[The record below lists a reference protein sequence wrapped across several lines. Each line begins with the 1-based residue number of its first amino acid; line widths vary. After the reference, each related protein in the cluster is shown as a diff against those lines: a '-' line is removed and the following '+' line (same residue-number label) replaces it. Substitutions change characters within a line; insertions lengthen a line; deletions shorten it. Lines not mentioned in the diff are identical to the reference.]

1 VKRHNPSPLSS
12 FLATVLAL
20 APLLCWLDSPSFGAQ
35 DAAAARADEQ
45 IAEVRV
51 QGNRSVATQK
61 IMAEIRTRAG
71 TPPDRKLIEEDVR
84 RLVATRQFFDVG
96 VEFLREPHG
105 LVVLFR
111 VLEGNQIRDI
121 AIEGNRAISTD
132 KLREK
137 AGLKPEKDKSG
148 TKSAHPGTFD
158 ISRSK
163 DAARTMEDLYH
174 EKGYP
179 FARVTVVEGSE
190 PGDKRLVFRV
200 VEGPKVAI
208 TDVDFV
214 FLDTDTLGARLLAT
228 KIKSKPRKFGFYGGK
243 YNAREIDEDVQRLSA
258 YYRSLGFFDAKVSR
272 EPRESDDRSKVNV
285 IFVIQEGPQ
294 YHVRSI
300 VFKGNEK
307 LPNERLTEGMKLKI
321 GEPFNQAKFQQDS
334 QKVKDK
340 YGALGHIEATDGGG
354 LKINPDVR
362 FLDEPGQVDVVY
374 HITEGE
380 PYYVGRIFITGNHTT
395 RDNVIRSQIRIY
407 PGEVLDTTMLRRSEA
422 NLRKTQ
428 LFLAN
433 FQQGT
438 GPSLTPM
445 GEGPNLRD
453 IKIDVQEAQTG
464 RILFGVGVNSDAGL
478 LGNIIISEQN
488 FDITRF
494 PASVDDVINGDA
506 FRGGGEEFRLEA
518 APGTQFSRY
527 LASWRDPNIFD
538 LPYSLGVSG
547 HFFQRNY
554 REWDEERLGGTI
566 TVGHSFTDQIRAS
579 LGLRAEEVNV
589 DNPDLPTPPELVEVL
604 GDNFLTT
611 VSLGLEHDTRDNP
624 FMATCGHLTSVNFE
638 QGFGDFT
645 YSQVTLEGRQYFA
658 ITERPDGSGK
668 QVFSLRG
675 TVGFTSNDTPI
686 FERFFAGGFRNFRG
700 FRFRGVGPVGSNNDE
715 IHVGGDFMLLGSAEY
730 QFPITADDTLQMVF
744 FSDFGTVEE
753 NIEIS
758 EFRATAGLG
767 LRVVV
772 PMLGPVPLAFDF
784 AFPVAMAD
792 TDETQV
798 FSFFVGFFR

>member
-1 VKRHNPSPLSS
+1 M
-12 FLATVLAL
+12 
-20 APLLCWLDSPSFGAQ
+20 
-35 DAAAARADEQ
+35 
-45 IAEVRV
+45 

-71 TPPDRKLIEEDVR
+71 LPPDRKLIEEDVR

-96 VEFLREPHG
+96 VEFLHEPHG

-111 VLEGNQIRDI
+111 VLEGNQIREVV
-121 AIEGNRAISTD
+121 IEGNRALSTD

-137 AGLKPEKDKSG
+137 AGLKPEKEKDKAKDKPGLSL
-148 TKSAHPGTFD
+148 ARNGTFD
-158 ISRSK
+158 ITRSK
-163 DAARTMEDLYH
+163 DAARLMEDLYH
-174 EKGYP
+174 DKGYP
-179 FARVTVVEGSE
+179 FAQVTVVEGSQ
-190 PGDKRLVFRV
+190 PGDKRLFFRV

-208 TDVDFV
+208 TDIDFEL
-214 FLDTDTLGARLLAT
+214 LDHNTLGDRLLAT

-243 YNAREIDEDVQRLSA
+243 YNVREIDEDVQRLSA

-272 EPRESDDRSKVNV
+272 EVRDSDDRSKVTV

-294 YHVRSI
+294 YLVRSI

-307 LPNERLTEGMKLKI
+307 LGGEKLTEGMKLKI
-321 GEPFNQAKFQQDS
+321 GEPFNQAKFQADG

-340 YGALGHIEATDGGG
+340 YGALGHIDAGDGGG
-354 LKINPDVR
+354 LKINPDIR

-374 HITEGE
+374 HISEGD

-395 RDNVIRSQIRIY
+395 RDNVIRANLRIY
-407 PGEVLDTTMLRRSEA
+407 PGDILDTTMLRRSEA
-422 NLRKTQ
+422 NLRRTQ
-428 LFLAN
+428 LFRAN

-438 GPSLTPM
+438 GPSLIPM
-445 GEGPNLRD
+445 GEGPNMRDTRD
-453 IKIDVQEAQTG
+453 IEVRVDEAQTG

-494 PASVDDVINGDA
+494 PASFDDFVNGDA

-527 LASWRDPNIFD
+527 LVSWRDPNIFD
-538 LPYSLGVSG
+538 LPYSLGISG

-554 REWDEERLGGTI
+554 REWDEERLGATI
-566 TVGHSFTDQIRAS
+566 TLGHSFTDQIRAS
-579 LGLRAEEVNV
+579 LGFRAETINI
-589 DNPDLPTPPELVEVL
+589 DNPDVPTPPDLVEVL

-611 VSLGLEHDTRDNP
+611 VTLGAEHDTRDNP
-624 FMATCGHLTSVNFE
+624 FMATCGHLASVNFE

-645 YSQVTLEGRQYFA
+645 YSQITLEGRQYFA

-668 QVFSLRG
+668 QVFSMRG

-686 FERFFAGGFRNFRG
+686 FERFYAGGFRNFRG
-700 FRFRGVGPVGSNNDE
+700 FRFRGIGPVGINNADV
-715 IHVGGDFMLLGSAEY
+715 HVGGDFMLLGSVEY
-730 QFPITADDTLQMVF
+730 QLPITADDTLQMVA
-744 FSDFGTVEE
+744 FSDFGSLEE
-753 NIEIS
+753 DVKIS
-758 EFRATAGLG
+758 EFRVTAGLG

-784 AFPVAMAD
+784 AFPVRSAD
-792 TDETQV
+792 TDDEQV

>member
-1 VKRHNPSPLSS
+1 VKRHYHSSLSP
-12 FLATVLAL
+12 FLVAVLAL
-20 APLLCWLDSPSFGAQ
+20 ATLLGQSESLSYGAQ
-35 DAAAARADEQ
+35 ASPAAQSDDP

-71 TPPDRKLIEEDVR
+71 VPPDRKLIEEDVR

-96 VEFLREPHG
+96 VEFLHEPHG

-121 AIEGNRAISTD
+121 VIEGNRAISTD

-148 TKSAHPGTFD
+148 ANSTQPGTFD

-163 DAARTMEDLYH
+163 DAARIMEDLYH
-174 EKGYP
+174 DKGYP
-179 FARVTVVEGSE
+179 FAQVTVVEGSQ
-190 PGDKRLVFRV
+190 PGDKRLLFRV
-200 VEGPKVAI
+200 IEGPKVAI
-208 TDVDFV
+208 TDVDFE
-214 FLDTDTLGARLLAT
+214 FLDHSTLGARLVAT

-243 YNAREIDEDVQRLSA
+243 YNVRQIDEDVQTLSA

-272 EPRESDDRSKVNV
+272 EVRESDDRSKVNV
-285 IFVIQEGPQ
+285 VYVIQEGPQ

-300 VFKGNEK
+300 VFKGNDKLPGEK
-307 LPNERLTEGMKLKI
+307 LSEGMKLKV
-321 GEPFNQAKFQQDS
+321 GEPFNQAKFQADG

-340 YGALGHIEATDGGG
+340 YGALGHIEASDGGG

-374 HITEGE
+374 HITEGD

-407 PGEVLDTTMLRRSEA
+407 PGDVLDTTMLRRSEA
-422 NLRKTQ
+422 NLKRTQ
-428 LFLAN
+428 LFQAN

-438 GPSLTPM
+438 GPTLTPM

-453 IKIDVQEAQTG
+453 IQVNVDEAQTG

-494 PASVDDVINGDA
+494 PASFDDIVNGDA

-527 LASWRDPNIFD
+527 LMSWRDPNIFD
-538 LPYSLGVSG
+538 MPYSLGVSA

-554 REWDEERLGGTI
+554 REWDEERVGATL
-566 TVGHSFTDQIRAS
+566 TVGHSFTDQIRGS
-579 LGLRAEEVNV
+579 IGLRVENVNV

-604 GDNFLTT
+604 GDNFLST
-611 VSLGLEHDTRDNP
+611 VSFGLEHDTRDNP
-624 FMATCGHLTSVNFE
+624 FMATCGHLTSANFE

-645 YSQVTLEGRQYFA
+645 YSQITLEGRQYFG

-675 TVGFTSNDTPI
+675 TVGFTSSDTPI

-700 FRFRGVGPVGSNNDE
+700 FRFRGVGPVGINNED

-730 QFPITADDTLQMVF
+730 QLPITADDTLQMVF

-753 NIEIS
+753 NVEIS